1 MKITIDIGR
10 DIARDEGMGSTEM
23 HPFQEQSTFVL
34 MTTAFI
40 NNLSSRPKFIPKSRI
55 REKKKKKEK
64 KKFYFHD

>member
-10 DIARDEGMGSTEM
+10 DIARDEGMGSTDM

-40 NNLSSRPKFIPKSRI
+40 NNLSSRP
-55 REKKKKKEK
+55 
-64 KKFYFHD
+64 